1 MTQLVKYIQSD
12 GSTIYIEAAE
22 AGPRVTGF
30 TNASTRG
37 DEVDRVV
44 KTLSGSLASSL
55 AVLGQFA
62 RSVHSSFDGV
72 EFKRPTAVN
81 LKLGLSFS
89 AELDAWVIKSSGS
102 GTLEVSVSI
111 PLGEA
116 EDAAG

>member
-1 MTQLVKYIQSD
+1 MTQLVKYVQSD
-12 GSTIYIEAAE
+12 GSTIYIEAAG
-22 AGPRVTGF
+22 AGSRVAGF
-30 TNASTRG
+30 TQISTHDDKMDRG
-37 DEVDRVV
+37 V

-62 RSVHSSFDGV
+62 KSVHSSFNGV

-81 LKLGLSFS
+81 FKLGLSFS